1 MSFALKNQ
9 LVECLAEKKIRQWQL
24 ARRLRMSR
32 AYVCRLCSGQIQ
44 PSMVA
49 ALRIAHCVGKPVEQ
63 VFQLV
68 EGDTNQGSSPSNFTA
83 APARPMCNKPAAPP
97 ACPAGVEAVTDRSL
111 VGPAAK
117 VVASL
122 SRSKPKGKT

>member
-68 EGDTNQGSSPSNFTA
+68 EVDTRQGNYSSNFTA
-83 APARPMCNKPAAPP
+83 APAKPLCEPP
-97 ACPAGVEAVTDRSL
+97 ATPPNRPAGLESAKDKSL

-122 SRSKPKGKT
+122 SRSKPKGKA